1 MKLKRKIVRFI
12 MKAELQSKHLER
24 QIKVVIGVI
33 LFNTVNY
40 YLNKVIDKILIN
52 VKRSHKKKLV
62 NLSITESFMAKE
74 ILCLFV
80 ALYINIYRILCQ

>member
-1 MKLKRKIVRFI
+1 MKLKRKIARFI

-24 QIKVVIGVI
+24 QIKVGIGVI
-33 LFNTVNY
+33 KFWF
-40 YLNKVIDKILIN
+40 KILIN
-52 VKRSHKKKLV
+52 IKRSHEKKLV